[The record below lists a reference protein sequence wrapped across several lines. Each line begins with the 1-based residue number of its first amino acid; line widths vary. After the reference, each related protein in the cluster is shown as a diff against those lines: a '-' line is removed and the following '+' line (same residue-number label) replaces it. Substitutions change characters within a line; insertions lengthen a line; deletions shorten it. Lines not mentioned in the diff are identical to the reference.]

1 MRANLTSPLIPQP
14 PFVPPSPDLLMVWD
28 YAIRKP
34 MDPSE
39 MPAFLGAEDAPGS
52 SSAAVVDDHQQA
64 LFADFGPLH
73 L

>member
-1 MRANLTSPLIPQP
+1 
-14 PFVPPSPDLLMVWD
+14 MVWD